1 MKDEE
6 LGYDRSH
13 WIVHYGDGNGSF
25 DENTYDVDIHTI
37 TILIEQVRRFGRRLS
52 KLRKMAS
59 FILLQSPSPPRQP
72 FFAMGPSNTVAG
84 LHPPSIIAG
93 SAAKNRLRTVRRTR
107 DRSKRRLILR
117 SGEGS
122 EGLAGSG
129 LLLSAI

>member
-1 MKDEE
+1 VPPPAPGVVVAAAVPAAAF
-6 LGYDRSH
+6 LPFAPAG
-13 WIVHYGDGNGSF
+13 
-25 DENTYDVDIHTI
+25 
-37 TILIEQVRRFGRRLS
+37 VRLAAFAHS
-52 KLRKMAS
+52 NW
-59 FILLQSPSPPRQP
+59 PSPALAAVLGLAYAAGSPAKGPRGAP
-72 FFAMGPSNTVAG
+72 VAG

-107 DRSKRRLILR
+107 DVSKRRLILR